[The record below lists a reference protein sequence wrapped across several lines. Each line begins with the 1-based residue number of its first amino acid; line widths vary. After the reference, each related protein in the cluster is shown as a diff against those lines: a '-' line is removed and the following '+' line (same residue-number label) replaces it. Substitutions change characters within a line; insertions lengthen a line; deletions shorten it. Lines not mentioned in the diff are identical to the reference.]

1 MERRYELAW
10 TPDGRV
16 ARVRLRGSP
25 VRSSP
30 LPDRGTAC
38 TLPERAALGLP
49 AVSLG

>member
-1 MERRYELAW
+1 MERRYELAR

-25 VRSSP
+25 VRSS
-30 LPDRGTAC
+30 LRYRGTAC

-49 AVSLG
+49 AASLG